1 MQAEEGEDGEVK
13 EKKKVDDNYYVKF
26 GHLKKAAV
34 LKYYGRNNDA
44 YDCIVKAAKI
54 VVRQREINK
63 KRDEAIQERWKF
75 KLGLGDF
82 ELPDGILKYHPKDPR
97 MEEQLRKNDL
107 GGIPL
112 ATVRLYIEKVSPF
125 NLDAFSRD
133 VYLDRCIEEMMLECE
148 AERHDKKISADKMK
162 T

>member
-1 MQAEEGEDGEVK
+1 
-13 EKKKVDDNYYVKF
+13 
-26 GHLKKAAV
+26 
-34 LKYYGRNNDA
+34 
-44 YDCIVKAAKI
+44 
-54 VVRQREINK
+54 
-63 KRDEAIQERWKF
+63 
-75 KLGLGDF
+75 
-82 ELPDGILKYHPKDPR
+82 

-162 T
+162 TQIEKLEGQQELVETYGEDNLAD